1 MSHLFGQ
8 NGRITSGV
16 VYSIVIHF
24 LISAAYTFMS
34 YLFVKDPL
42 SNVGDYIFSVCFWSG
57 LVEFCSRMLLRDEN
71 PQLASKIR
79 HLLHII
85 VFMAVNTFVVAPL
98 QPTKALILVYVGGS
112 LMFWTFIVVVAV
124 IIHLALLD
132 DDSLTQ
138 PLV

>member
-1 MSHLFGQ
+1 
-8 NGRITSGV
+8 
-16 VYSIVIHF
+16 
-24 LISAAYTFMS
+24 MS
-34 YLFVKDPL
+34 YQFVKDPL
-42 SNVGDYIFSVCFWSG
+42 SNVVDYIFSVCFWSG
-57 LVEFCSRMLLRDEN
+57 LVEFCSRMLLLDEN

-79 HLLHII
+79 HLMHII

-98 QPTKALILVYVGGS
+98 KPTKAIILVYVGGS